1 MPAKLARMHTAEHI
15 LTAVM
20 RKFYDA
26 PRNLEFHLNEKK
38 TKCDYEVP
46 GSLKDKDI
54 IQIETL
60 VNQEINANH
69 SVSHFFVHRE
79 EATEYD
85 LWKVPA
91 EIQEIRIVKIG
102 EFDAQPCRGEHVTS
116 TNEIGRFHVSS
127 WEKRDDGRLRIRFKV
142 NEEHLF
148 ADD

>member
-20 RKFYDA
+20 RKFYTA

-38 TKCDYEVP
+38 TKCDYEIP
-46 GSLKDKDI
+46 RLLNEQDI

-69 SVSHFFVHRE
+69 SVSHFFVRRE
-79 EATEYD
+79 EAIEYD

-91 EIQEIRIVKIG
+91 EIHEIRIVKIG
-102 EFDAQPCRGEHVTS
+102 EFDAQPCRGEHVSLTKK
-116 TNEIGRFHVSS
+116 IGIFSVSS
-127 WEKRDDGRLRIRFKV
+127 FELRENGRMRIRFKI
-142 NEEHLF
+142 
-148 ADD
+148 D

>member
-1 MPAKLARMHTAEHI
+1 MPAKLSRMHTAEHI

-20 RKFYDA
+20 RKFYHA

-46 GSLKDKDI
+46 RSLHDEDI

-60 VNQEINANH
+60 VNQEINTNH

-79 EATEYD
+79 EATDYD

-102 EFDAQPCRGEHVTS
+102 EFDAQPCRGEHVTR
-116 TNEIGRFHVSS
+116 TNEIGEFSVSS
-127 WEKRDDGRLRIRFKV
+127 YELRENGRVRIRFKI
-142 NEEHLF
+142 
-148 ADD
+148 D

>member
-1 MPAKLARMHTAEHI
+1 MPAKLTRMHTAEHI

-46 GSLKDKDI
+46 RSLNEQDI
-54 IQIETL
+54 TQIETL

-69 SVSHFFVHRE
+69 SVSHFFVRRK
-79 EATEYD
+79 EAGEYD

-102 EFDAQPCRGEHVTS
+102 GFDAQPCRGEHVGHTK
-116 TNEIGRFHVSS
+116 EIGEFSVSS
-127 WEKRDDGRLRIRFKV
+127 YELRESGRMRIRFKV
-142 NEEHLF
+142 
-148 ADD
+148 D

>member
-20 RKFYDA
+20 RKFYEA

-46 GSLKDKDI
+46 RSLNDEDI
-54 IQIETL
+54 IQIDTL

-69 SVSHFFVHRE
+69 SVSYFFVRRE
-79 EATEYD
+79 EANEYD

-91 EIQEIRIVKIG
+91 EIQEIRIIKIG
-102 EFDAQPCRGEHVTS
+102 EFVAQPCRGEHVTC
-116 TNEIGRFHVSS
+116 TNEIGKFSVSS
-127 WEKRDDGRLRIRFKV
+127 YELRKNGRVRIRFKV
-142 NEEHLF
+142 E
-148 ADD
+148 

>member
-26 PRNLEFHLNEKK
+26 PRNSEFHLNEKK
-38 TKCDYEVP
+38 TKCDYEVRR
-46 GSLKDKDI
+46 SLNDENI

-79 EATEYD
+79 KATEYD

-91 EIQEIRIVKIG
+91 ETQEIRIVRIG
-102 EFDAQPCRGEHVTS
+102 EFDAQPCRGEHVSRTQ
-116 TNEIGRFHVSS
+116 EIGEFSVSS
-127 WEKRDDGRLRIRFKV
+127 YELRENGRVRIRFKV
-142 NEEHLF
+142 E
-148 ADD
+148 

>member
-46 GSLKDKDI
+46 RSLNDQDI
-54 IQIETL
+54 TQIQTL

-69 SVSHFFVHRE
+69 SVSYFFVHRE
-79 EATEYD
+79 KAREYD
-85 LWKVPA
+85 LWKVPT
-91 EIQEIRIVKIG
+91 ETHEIRIVKIG
-102 EFDAQPCRGEHVTS
+102 EFDAQPCRGEHFS
-116 TNEIGRFHVSS
+116 RTNEIGKFSVSCY
-127 WEKRDDGRLRIRFKV
+127 ELRENGRVRIRFKI
-142 NEEHLF
+142 
-148 ADD
+148 D

>member
-1 MPAKLARMHTAEHI
+1 MPVKLARMHTAEHI

-46 GSLKDKDI
+46 RSVNEQDI
-54 IQIETL
+54 TQIETL

-69 SVSHFFVHRE
+69 SVSCFFVHRE
-79 EATEYD
+79 KANEYD

-102 EFDAQPCRGEHVTS
+102 EFDAQPCRGEHVGFTQ
-116 TNEIGRFHVSS
+116 EIGKFSVSS
-127 WEKRDDGRLRIRFKV
+127 FELRENGRVRIRFKI
-142 NEEHLF
+142 
-148 ADD
+148 D

>member
-26 PRNLEFHLNEKK
+26 PRNLEFHFNEKK

-69 SVSHFFVHRE
+69 SVSHFIVHRE

-102 EFDAQPCRGEHVTS
+102 KFDVQPCRGEHVS
-116 TNEIGRFHVSS
+116 RTNEIGIFSVSS
-127 WEKRDDGRLRIRFKV
+127 FELRENGRVRIRFKI
-142 NEEHLF
+142 
-148 ADD
+148 D

>member
-1 MPAKLARMHTAEHI
+1 MPAKLTRMHTAEHI

-46 GSLKDKDI
+46 GSLDEQEI
-54 IQIETL
+54 TQIEAL

-69 SVSHFFVHRE
+69 SVSHFLVRRE
-79 EATEYD
+79 EAGKYD

-91 EIQEIRIVKIG
+91 ETQEIRIIKIG
-102 EFDAQPCRGEHVTS
+102 GFDAQPCRGEHVSHTQ
-116 TNEIGRFHVSS
+116 EIGTFCISS
-127 WEKRDDGRLRIRFKV
+127 HELRENGTGCAFGLK
-142 NEEHLF
+142 
-148 ADD
+148 

>member
-1 MPAKLARMHTAEHI
+1 MPAKLTRMHTAEHI

-38 TKCDYEVP
+38 TKCDYEIP
-46 GSLKDKDI
+46 RSLNEQDI
-54 IQIETL
+54 TQIETL

-102 EFDAQPCRGEHVTS
+102 EFDAQPCRGEHVS
-116 TNEIGRFHVSS
+116 RTNEIGKFSVSS
-127 WEKRDDGRLRIRFKV
+127 YELRENGRVRIRFKI
-142 NEEHLF
+142 
-148 ADD
+148 D